1 MQQMT
6 NILLSKTGNS
16 AANSAK
22 TSSQES
28 NNEDFSST
36 LASVSASSFSISA
49 PKKAA
54 ANTDDKVQIASTD
67 KVKDKDISTDDAD
80 VNLIF
85 AQISMANDM
94 KKTAS
99 EGESLP
105 SDSSHGE
112 NNESGD
118 SLLKSDAFSTVELS
132 GVQASMNAIITE
144 LPVVDISGS
153 AQGKADILTSSEVNL
168 ATEKSNSKSSNGDLL
183 SIQKVLDTDTSFSSE
198 LKKLTEQLQLN
209 AEASGET
216 DTTNKVSADK
226 ASVEIMQK
234 NTLVASSGT
243 SAEILPKERV
253 LASKISVDT
262 LPIESDKP
270 AADVLPVEAIQGKK
284 VLLDE
289 SVEALKSQ
297 LSTDKSV
304 ESHSAFLKGQVI
316 PPNSKTS
323 ENLDLSEFVDTAETA
338 EKASS
343 KNLESVL
350 LKEADVTELK
360 GDKSFSTDKYAH
372 QVASLNSEQR
382 GARLDLNSEA
392 LATSDDVDE
401 SMLKPNTAS
410 QTLKSETLAPSTTKN
425 EMAVT
430 SIIADERVDTLDLAS
445 PKVADTS
452 NLAENDAD
460 DVTAES
466 NKPTVRNAEIAI
478 PQQVSRNANVDA
490 AVSKVEVQ
498 PIVTTLDAQNILGN
512 AVDPKDS
519 MVSDTEVN
527 ADISKAAM
535 DAGTL
540 LKDAKYSVTLDAQ
553 RDAKPFVMGDED
565 KGSTTDIKSFAS
577 LTASTPLQ
585 VNRQETM
592 QVQLSL
598 RQGVEQQNQMQE
610 MIQRFSPVMKQQ
622 LITMVSQGI
631 QHAEIRL
638 DPPEL
643 GHMLVKIQ
651 VHGDQTQVQFH
662 VTQTQTRDLVEQAM
676 PKLREL
682 LQEQGMQ
689 LADSQVSQGGQGER
703 REGGFGDGGGSNGAD
718 VDEISAEELHL
729 GLNQA
734 TSVNSGIDYYA

>member
-22 TSSQES
+22 ISSQDS

-49 PKKAA
+49 PKKAV
-54 ANTDDKVQIASTD
+54 ANTDDKLQIASTD

-105 SDSSHGE
+105 FGSSQEDS
-112 NNESGD
+112 NESGD
-118 SLLKSDAFSTVELS
+118 TLLESDALSTVELTS
-132 GVQASMNAIITE
+132 IQASMKAMNTE
-144 LPVVDISGS
+144 LPIVDITGS
-153 AQGKADILTSSEVNL
+153 VQGKSDILASSEVDL
-168 ATEKSNSKSSNGDLL
+168 VTEKGERKSSNGEL
-183 SIQKVLDTDTSFSSE
+183 SGLQKMLDTDISFSSE
-198 LKKLTEQLQLN
+198 LKKLTEQFQLN
-209 AEASGET
+209 TASSDET
-216 DTTNKVSADK
+216 DSTNNVSTDKVS
-226 ASVEIMQK
+226 VE
-234 NTLVASSGT
+234 V
-243 SAEILPKERV
+243 LPKERL
-253 LASKISVDT
+253 LATKISVET
-262 LPIESDKP
+262 LPIENIRADKDP
-270 AADVLPVEAIQGKK
+270 ADELSVEAIQGKK

-289 SVEALKSQ
+289 AVEALKSQ
-297 LSTDKSV
+297 SSTDKSL
-304 ESHSAFLKGQVI
+304 ESHFASLKAQVI
-316 PPNSKTS
+316 SPNSKTS
-323 ENLDLSEFVDTAETA
+323 ESLDLSELENTAETA
-338 EKASS
+338 PS
-343 KNLESVL
+343 KILESVI
-350 LKEADVTELK
+350 LKDADVTELK
-360 GDKSFSTDKYAH
+360 DDKSFSTDKYAN
-372 QVASLNSEQR
+372 QVASVNAELR

-392 LATSDDVDE
+392 LRTSDDVDE
-401 SMLKPNTAS
+401 SMLKFSPAS
-410 QTLKSETLAPSTTKN
+410 QTLQSETLASSTTKN
-425 EMAVT
+425 EMAAT
-430 SIIADERVDTLDLAS
+430 SLIADEIVDTLDLAS
-445 PKVADTS
+445 SKLIDTSSTDEVDADTVS
-452 NLAENDAD
+452 
-460 DVTAES
+460 VES

-478 PQQVSRNANVDA
+478 PQQVSRNANVDV

-498 PIVTTLDAQNILGN
+498 PIVTTLDAQSILGN

-553 RDAKPFVMGDED
+553 RDAKPFVMGDDD
-565 KGSTTDIKSFAS
+565 KGSTTDIKSFSS
-577 LTASTPLQ
+577 LTQSSTPLQ

-598 RQGVEQQNQMQE
+598 RQGVDQQNQMQE
-610 MIQRFSPVMKQQ
+610 IIQRFSPVMKQQ

-676 PKLREL
+676 PRLREL

-689 LADSQVSQGGQGER
+689 LADSHVSQGGQGER
-703 REGGFGDGGGSNGAD
+703 REGGFGDGGGSNGTD

>member
-22 TSSQES
+22 ISSQDS

-49 PKKAA
+49 PKKAV
-54 ANTDDKVQIASTD
+54 ANTDDKLQIASTD

-105 SDSSHGE
+105 FGSSQE
-112 NNESGD
+112 DNNESGD
-118 SLLKSDAFSTVELS
+118 TLLESDALSTVELT
-132 GVQASMNAIITE
+132 GIQASMKAMNTE
-144 LPVVDISGS
+144 LPIVDITGPV
-153 AQGKADILTSSEVNL
+153 QGKSDILASSEVDL
-168 ATEKSNSKSSNGDLL
+168 VTEKGERKSSNGELSDL
-183 SIQKVLDTDTSFSSE
+183 QKMLDTDISFSSE
-198 LKKLTEQLQLN
+198 LKKLTDQFQLN
-209 AEASGET
+209 TASSDET
-216 DTTNKVSADK
+216 DSTNNVSTDKVS
-226 ASVEIMQK
+226 VE
-234 NTLVASSGT
+234 V
-243 SAEILPKERV
+243 LPKERL
-253 LASKISVDT
+253 LATKISVEA
-262 LPIESDKP
+262 LPIENIRADKD
-270 AADVLPVEAIQGKK
+270 AADELSVEAIQGKK

-289 SVEALKSQ
+289 AVEALKSQ
-297 LSTDKSV
+297 SSMDKSL
-304 ESHSAFLKGQVI
+304 ESHSASLKAQVI
-316 PPNSKTS
+316 SPNSKTS
-323 ENLDLSEFVDTAETA
+323 ESLDLSELENAAETA
-338 EKASS
+338 PS
-343 KNLESVL
+343 KILENVIL
-350 LKEADVTELK
+350 NDADVTELK
-360 GDKSFSTDKYAH
+360 DDKSFSTDKYAN
-372 QVASLNSEQR
+372 QVASVNAELR

-392 LATSDDVDE
+392 LRTSDDVDE
-401 SMLKPNTAS
+401 SMLKFSPAS
-410 QTLKSETLAPSTTKN
+410 QILQSETLASSTTKN
-425 EMAVT
+425 EMAAT
-430 SIIADERVDTLDLAS
+430 SLIADEIVDTLDLAS
-445 PKVADTS
+445 SKLIDTS
-452 NLAENDAD
+452 STDEVDT
-460 DVTAES
+460 VSVES
-466 NKPTVRNAEIAI
+466 NKPTVRNVGITI
-478 PQQVSRNANVDA
+478 PQQVSRNANVDI

-498 PIVTTLDAQNILGN
+498 PIVTTLDTQNILGN

-519 MVSDTEVN
+519 AMTDTEINV
-527 ADISKAAM
+527 DVSKVAM

-553 RDAKPFVMGDED
+553 RDVKPFIMGDED
-565 KGSTTDIKSFAS
+565 KVSTTDIKSFSTLAQS
-577 LTASTPLQ
+577 STPLQ
-585 VNRQETM
+585 VNRHETM

-676 PKLREL
+676 PRLREL

-689 LADSQVSQGGQGER
+689 LADSHVSQGGQGER
-703 REGGFGDGGGSNGAD
+703 REGSFGDGGGSSGAD

-734 TSVNSGIDYYA
+734 SSVNSGIDYYA

>member
-49 PKKAA
+49 PKKAT

-67 KVKDKDISTDDAD
+67 KVNDKDISTDDAD

-105 SDSSHGE
+105 SDSSQGE
-112 NNESGD
+112 NNESAD
-118 SLLKSDAFSTVELS
+118 PLLKSDAFSTVELS
-132 GVQASMNAIITE
+132 GVQASMKAINTE

-168 ATEKSNSKSSNGDLL
+168 ATEKSHSKSSNGDLL
-183 SIQKVLDTDTSFSSE
+183 SLQKVLDTDTSFSSE

-209 AEASGET
+209 AGALNET
-216 DTTNKVSADK
+216 DVTNKVSADK
-226 ASVEIMQK
+226 K
-234 NTLVASSGT
+234 
-243 SAEILPKERV
+243 SADE
-253 LASKISVDT
+253 
-262 LPIESDKP
+262 
-270 AADVLPVEAIQGKK
+270 LPVEAIQGKK
-284 VLLDE
+284 VLLDDA
-289 SVEALKSQ
+289 VEVLKSQ
-297 LSTDKSV
+297 LSTDKSA

-338 EKASS
+338 AKTSS

-372 QVASLNSEQR
+372 QVASLNAEQR

-392 LATSDDVDE
+392 LATSGDIDE
-401 SMLKPNTAS
+401 STLKSNTAS

-452 NLAENDAD
+452 NLGENDAD

-466 NKPTVRNAEIAI
+466 NKSTVRNAEIAI
-478 PQQVSRNANVDA
+478 PQQVSRNANVDV

-498 PIVTTLDAQNILGN
+498 PIVTTLDAQSILGN

-553 RDAKPFVMGDED
+553 RDAKPFVMGDDD
-565 KGSTTDIKSFAS
+565 KGSTTDIKSFSS
-577 LTASTPLQ
+577 LTQSSTPLQ

-598 RQGVEQQNQMQE
+598 RQGVDQQNQMQE
-610 MIQRFSPVMKQQ
+610 IIQRFSPVMKQQ

-676 PKLREL
+676 PRLREL

-689 LADSQVSQGGQGER
+689 LADSHVSQGGQGER
-703 REGGFGDGGGSNGAD
+703 REGGFGDGGGSNGTD